1 MAQNE
6 WENQDNANDGPAG
19 LRKAFKKQQEELK
32 QLREQLS
39 GTLER
44 ERKFSVNEALATR
57 GLDPRVAKFYPSDQ
71 GTDSESVDKWVEE
84 NKELFGGRHIQDGEG
99 SVEKSSLTDAEIRGY
114 QMQQDI
120 ASYDRAVQQD
130 LETRLKQAESAD
142 EVMALLKTYAPP
154 SM

>member
-6 WENQDNANDGPAG
+6 WNESEQNEGPAG

-32 QLREQLS
+32 ELRAQLT

-44 ERKFSVNEALATR
+44 ERKFNVNEALASR

-71 GTDSESVDKWVEE
+71 QTDAESVDKWVEE
-84 NKELFGGRHIQDGEG
+84 NKELFGGRQIQDGQGELNP
-99 SVEKSSLTDAEIRGY
+99 STLTEAEIRGY
-114 QMQQDI
+114 QTQADI
-120 ASYDRAVQQD
+120 AAYDRAVAMD
-130 LETRLKQAESAD
+130 LEARLKSAESPE

-154 SM
+154 TM